1 MSAIKEQLYNEL
13 QIKIATTVYGI
24 NVDSEIFKHLDL
36 GGKYQEQI
44 HSLFEMDQESH
55 VGIDFPCAFTTP
67 GGININFHWDRRSPY
82 SIQYEGGVY
91 FLEKSGEKLFDIEF
105 THRPE
110 YYNEKTSDGVEMS
123 RVAVNYGGGTLFV
136 VYSNECSLKDKGH
149 DCLFCNINATKDT
162 YASAQHLEWKTPS
175 QIGETAAKA
184 FKEGFKHITISG
196 GFIPERREVDYYIDV
211 ADAIKEHTGLEDFNG
226 TGVIGAP
233 KDLEVIEKYKEAG
246 YRTIAMNK
254 EIWDKNIFKTIC
266 PGKVDQCG
274 DHDHWIKA
282 FKKAVEVFG
291 FGRVRST
298 FVAGIEPKET
308 LLEGLEYLASIG
320 VAVQPSIW
328 IPNIG
333 SALEGHRSPEPEW
346 HFDVAKKTYGFL
358 KKAGITYEQYYDA
371 HASAETV
378 IHDIYRIEN
387 ELLPIFKNN

>member
-1 MSAIKEQLYNEL
+1 MSNLKEKLYEEL
-13 QIKIATTVYGI
+13 KIKIETIVYGI
-24 NVDSEIFKHLDL
+24 DVKPDIFKHLDL

-44 HSLFEMDQESH
+44 HGLFEMDKESH
-55 VGIDFPCAFTTP
+55 IGIKFPCAFYTP
-67 GGININFHWDRRSPY
+67 GGLAINFHWDRKSPY
-82 SIQYEGGVY
+82 SIEYEDEKY
-91 FLEKSGEKLFDIEF
+91 FLAKDNKFLFEIKFQE
-105 THRPE
+105 RPN
-110 YYNEKTSDGVEMS
+110 YYNSKTSDGVDMS
-123 RVAVNYGGGTLFV
+123 GVALNYGRGGLFV
-136 VYSNECSLKDKGH
+136 VYSNECSLKDKGF
-149 DCLFCNINATKDT
+149 DCLFCNINTTKDI
-162 YASAQHLEWKTPS
+162 YAEAENLQWKTPK
-175 QIGETAAKA
+175 QIGETVAKA
-184 FKEGFKHITISG
+184 YEEGFKHVTISG
-196 GFIPERREVDYYIDV
+196 GFVPERREVDYYIDV
-211 ADAIKEHTGLEDFNG
+211 ADAIKEYTGLEDFNG

-233 KDLEVIEKYKEAG
+233 KDLSVIEKYKEAG

-274 DHDHWIKA
+274 DHEHWINA
-282 FKKAVEVFG
+282 YKKAVEVFG

-320 VAVQPSIW
+320 VAVLPSIW
-328 IPNIG
+328 IPNLG

-371 HASAETV
+371 HASSETV

-387 ELLPIFKNN
+387 ELLPIFNK